1 MSRGLDIQSHA
12 IQPQISWFGYPLKP
26 QIQAASE
33 PQFEVFD
40 QSEFVIYQLPK

>member
-1 MSRGLDIQSHA
+1 MSRGMDIQSQA
-12 IQPQISWFGYPLKP
+12 LQP

-33 PQFEVFD
+33 PQIEVFD